1 MTRIKKGQVSLEA
14 IIIIGVIVLA
24 SIIFATF
31 YISNVNKK
39 IDTASNL
46 DPNFSGMIGSDEMGS
61 TDPINVGEDPGP
73 GGPGGSTCGN
83 GIVEGTEDCD
93 GTNLDGATCE
103 TEGQG
108 TGDLSCNSNC
118 TFNYSECSSPTTTYT
133 ITSSHGSNGSISPLG
148 AVTVLEGASK
158 KFNFYP
164 NTGYVLDTISIDG
177 AEVTPIARASHTFNN
192 VTSDHTIH
200 VTFKPYASNEY
211 IIFASNGSHGTIDP
225 AGNNTVTEGNDI
237 TFTFNPDTGYRVG
250 NVYIDSLTVGAEQ
263 IEIINNFSSKE
274 SENNNLYFSEEDTLY
289 FASNTGTGTSSNL
302 VYTFEDVNDSHTIH
316 VTFIS
321 NTTPTY
327 TLDYIA
333 GANGS
338 IDGLA
343 SQIINQGEDGDEVC
357 AVADAGYMFE
367 NWDDGL
373 LTECR
378 TETNVTSNQTYT
390 ATFTE
395 AAGQTMAMDLEGV
408 ESTPISQNFDVV
420 VNTSETPATVSY
432 GLVATL
438 RMYNNTTGG
447 FALTNNCSYN
457 GTFASNHTLETNQSP
472 GIENYTFSCNTSG
485 NYKFTFTA
493 TDTTNPTNDVSRDKL
508 ITVENNQ
515 TAAAP
520 TFSIDGG
527 TYHNDQTL
535 TLSTITS
542 GATIKYTINGANPTC
557 TTGTTYS
564 PASPIQIN
572 QISTVKAIACKSGYI
587 DSPVVTKS
595 YNLKVGYPEPSV
607 NPGVYSQ
614 AQTITLST
622 ETIGATLYYS
632 TDGSDPLDGSVYV
645 PGEEIIISKPYTELR
660 IVGIKSNYNDSYDPS
675 LIYNIN
681 GYESPTP
688 SMVFTND
695 YGGLFNLVG
704 AANLTHSDVFIED
717 EANNLVRFV
726 NPKLDG
732 NYFHGG
738 GASGDVEIDCN
749 AFCSEK
755 YLGGTCD
762 YYDTINYPGNGNDL
776 IYYRYMIPS
785 GGGAN
790 DVFPYTIGG
799 ILSNSSQ
806 WAYGS
811 GVIGGPDRVEYFTC
825 DFSHTPSPEDADFG
839 FIDLYTIDLLLN
851 EGMPFDG
858 SAYYFDSSRVTFDNV
873 TKSGSEYT
881 YSGLNVVGNFV
892 TYGATAPTGTVYI
905 LSDDFSQACDAVC
918 DALYQGS
925 SCENYDDSQISSQG
939 KAVSYND
946 YSGYEPIFNPNLS
959 PGYYWTSGSPIFYD
973 VYPGDPVLSEVTC
986 SK

>member
-1 MTRIKKGQVSLEA
+1 MIKIKKGQVSLEA

-46 DPNFSGMIGSDEMGS
+46 DPNFSGMVGSDEMGS
-61 TDPINVGEDPGP
+61 IDPIDIGEDPGP
-73 GGPGGSTCGN
+73 GPGGSTCGN

-93 GTNLDGATCE
+93 GINLNGATCE

-118 TFNYSECSSPTTTYT
+118 TFNNSGCSSPTASYT
-133 ITSSHGSNGSISPLG
+133 ITSNHGSNGSINPLG

-158 KFNFYP
+158 KFSFFP
-164 NTGYVLDTISIDG
+164 NAGYDVDTVSIDG
-177 AEVTPIARASHTFNN
+177 AEVSLSERRSYTFNN

-200 VTFKPYASNEY
+200 VTFKPKSSNEH

-225 AGNNTVTEGNDI
+225 AGNNTVTEGDDI

-263 IEIINNFSSKE
+263 IEIINDFSSKD

-289 FASNTGTGTSSNL
+289 FAANTGPGTSSNL
-302 VYTFEDVNDSHTIH
+302 VYTFEDVDDSHTIH

-343 SQIINQGEDGDEVC
+343 SQTINQGEDGDEVC
-357 AVADAGYMFE
+357 AVADAGYIFE
-367 NWDDGL
+367 NWDDGGN
-373 LTECR
+373 EACR

-408 ESTPISQNFDVV
+408 ESTPINQNFDVV

-432 GLVATL
+432 GLVAKVYIL
-438 RMYNNTTGG
+438 NSATGLY
-447 FALTNNCSYN
+447 ALTNNCSYN
-457 GTFASNHTLETNQSP
+457 GTFASTHTLETNQSP

-508 ITVENNQ
+508 ITVVNNQ

-520 TFSIDGG
+520 TFSIDGD
-527 TYHNDQTL
+527 TYYNDQTL
-535 TLSTITS
+535 TLSSTTP

-564 PASPIQIN
+564 SPIQIN
-572 QISTVKAIACKSGYI
+572 QVSTVKAIACKSGYI
-587 DSPVVTKS
+587 ESPIVTEI
-595 YNLKVGYPEPSV
+595 YNLKVGTPTPSV

-632 TDGSDPLDGSVYV
+632 TDGSDAFDGSVYV

-660 IVGIKSNYNDSYDPS
+660 IAGIKSNYNDSEEYDE
-675 LIYNIN
+675 IYYIN

-688 SMVFTND
+688 SMVFED
-695 YGGLFNLVG
+695 CRGGSCGLVG
-704 AANLTHSDVFIED
+704 AANLTHGDVFIED
-717 EANNLVRFV
+717 EVNNLVKFV
-726 NPKLDG
+726 DPKLDG
-732 NYFHGG
+732 NYFGVK
-738 GASGDVEIDCN
+738 SNPGDTVIDCE

-762 YYDTINYPGNGNDL
+762 SFETTNYSGNDNLL
-776 IYYRYMIPS
+776 IYTEYIVPGS
-785 GGGAN
+785 GGAN
-790 DVFPYTIGG
+790 NAFPYSIGG
-799 ILSNSSQ
+799 VLSNSSQ
-806 WAYGS
+806 WRYGN
-811 GVIGGPDRVEYFTC
+811 GVVNSTGRVEYFTC
-825 DFSHTPSPEDADFG
+825 DFSHTPSPEDTDFG
-839 FIDLYTIDLLLN
+839 FIDLYTEDLLLN
-851 EGMPFDG
+851 EGDPFDG
-858 SAYYFDSSRVTFDNV
+858 SQYYYDSARVTFENV
-873 TKSGSEYT
+873 TKVGSEYT
-881 YSGLNVVGNFV
+881 YSGLNVVGNFD
-892 TYGATAPTGTVYI
+892 TIGEGPTGTVYI

-918 DALYQGS
+918 DVLYQGS
-925 SCENYDDSQISSQG
+925 SCENYDTTDIYTG
-939 KAVSYND
+939 KAVSYKY
-946 YSGYEPIFNPNLS
+946 YSSEFEGLFNPNLS
-959 PGYYWTSGSPIFYD
+959 YGYYWTSGSSIFYD
-973 VYPGDPVLSEVTC
+973 VYIDDVLSEVTC

>member
-1 MTRIKKGQVSLEA
+1 MTKIKKGQVSLEA

-61 TDPINVGEDPGP
+61 IDPIDIGEDPGP
-73 GGPGGSTCGN
+73 GPGGSTCGN
-83 GIVEGTEDCD
+83 DIVEGTEDCD
-93 GTNLDGATCE
+93 GTDLNGATCE

-108 TGDLSCNSNC
+108 SGDLSCNSNC
-118 TFNYSECSSPTTTYT
+118 TFNNSGCSSPTTSYT
-133 ITSSHGSNGSISPLG
+133 ITSSHGSNGSINPLG

-158 KFNFYP
+158 KFSFFP
-164 NTGYVLDTISIDG
+164 NAGYDVDTVSIDG
-177 AEVTPIARASHTFNN
+177 AEVSLSERRSYTFNN

-200 VTFKPYASNEY
+200 VTFKPQSSNEH

-225 AGNNTVTEGNDI
+225 AGNNTVTEGDDI

-263 IEIINNFSSKE
+263 IEIINDFSSKD

-289 FASNTGTGTSSNL
+289 FAANTGPGTSSNL
-302 VYTFEDVNDSHTIH
+302 VYTFEDVDDSHTIH

-338 IDGLA
+338 IDGFA
-343 SQIINQGEDGDEVC
+343 SQTINQGEDGDEVC
-357 AVADAGYMFE
+357 AVADAGYVFE
-367 NWDDGL
+367 NWDDNL
-373 LTECR
+373 QTECR

-390 ATFTE
+390 VSFTE

-420 VNTSETPATVSY
+420 VNTSETPGTVSY
-432 GLVATL
+432 GLVADL
-438 RMYNNTTGG
+438 LIYNDVAGDY
-447 FALTNNCSYN
+447 LPTNNCSYN
-457 GTFASNHTLETNQSP
+457 GTFASTHTLETNQSP

-508 ITVENNQ
+508 ITVVNNQ

-520 TFSIDGG
+520 TFSIDGD
-527 TYHNDQTL
+527 TYYNDQTL
-535 TLSTITS
+535 ILSSTTP

-564 PASPIQIN
+564 SPIQIN
-572 QISTVKAIACKSGYI
+572 QVSTVKAIACKSGYI
-587 DSPVVTKS
+587 ESPIVTEI
-595 YNLKVGYPEPSV
+595 YNLKVGTPTPSV

-632 TDGSDPLDGSVYV
+632 TDGSGAFDGSVYV
-645 PGEEIIISKPYTELR
+645 PGEEIIISSPFTELR
-660 IVGIKSNYNDSYDPS
+660 IAGIKSNYNDSEEYDE
-675 LIYNIN
+675 IYYIN

-695 YGGLFNLVG
+695 YGGAFDLVG
-704 AANLTHSDVFIED
+704 AANLTHGNVFIED
-717 EANNLVRFV
+717 EVNNLVRFID
-726 NPKLDG
+726 PKLDG
-732 NYFHGG
+732 NYFNGSN
-738 GASGDVEIDCN
+738 ASGDTLIDCE

-755 YLGGTCD
+755 YLGGTC
-762 YYDTINYPGNGNDL
+762 YSYDTINYSGNGNDL
-776 IYYRYMIPS
+776 IYYRYMIPGA
-785 GGGAN
+785 GGTN

-799 ILSNSSQ
+799 MLSNSSQ

-811 GVIGGPDRVEYFTC
+811 GVTGGPDRVEYFTC
-825 DFSHTPSPEDADFG
+825 DFSHTPSPEDTDFG
-839 FIDLYTIDLLLN
+839 FIDLYTVDLLQCD
-851 EGMPFDG
+851 GTFDCTG
-858 SAYYFDSSRVTFDNV
+858 YYYDSARVTFENV
-873 TKSGSEYT
+873 TKVGSEYT

-892 TYGATAPTGTVYI
+892 TQGATAPTGTVYI

-939 KAVSYND
+939 KAVSYK
-946 YSGYEPIFNPNLS
+946 YFSLFLNPNLS
-959 PGYYWTSGSPIFYD
+959 TGYYWTSGSPLFYD
-973 VYPGDPVLSEVTC
+973 VYAGDYVLSEVTC